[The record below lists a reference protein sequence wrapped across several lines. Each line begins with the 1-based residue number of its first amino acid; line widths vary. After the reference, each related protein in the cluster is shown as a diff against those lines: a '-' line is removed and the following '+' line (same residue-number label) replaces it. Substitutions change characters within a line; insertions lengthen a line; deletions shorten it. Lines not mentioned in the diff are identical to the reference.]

1 MSKEKLYC
9 YLRVS
14 TKGQVEDGSSIENQ
28 RFHGK
33 RVSKKLGMEYVEMN
47 EGGLSSMKD
56 NRPKFEELKRGI
68 REKKIK
74 NIWYLTRSRW
84 TRNTIEDL
92 LMKEKYLIPYKV
104 KVFEKES
111 GEIRDFNDSSSDMLD
126 TILTTVQQF
135 DRKQRREISISG
147 KRHLSITEGKNGVF
161 MGGTIN
167 FGYSNIDKKWTE
179 NKDESKWVKKIFSL
193 YVQGKSLKEIKEL
206 LDLNG
211 VKPRRGNFWSLGS
224 LNVMLR
230 NRVYLGEYIWTDK
243 DTGDVFPI
251 VVPQIISH
259 SLFNRVQKTILKNT
273 KNKGNNSRIYES
285 LLSDFLVCY
294 CGENI
299 SGQVRK
305 SVGKNYYSCSSKRNF
320 WKGKDI
326 EICDNRRGM
335 NIDNTDK
342 FVTDEIQKIMKN
354 SSILKERFK
363 KDVMNKRSLEETEI
377 HEKKGKLEINI
388 NQLDEQIERLTQYRS
403 NNEINH
409 TLGKV
414 DSKLYEQLK
423 KDMNSEFE
431 KLDKQKTQIIG
442 EIDELD
448 NRKEWIDW
456 VGKFGKDISDKFEN
470 ITGEVLKGV
479 LDSITVSPTF
489 GKNRNGD
496 EIQVGHKLK
505 VKFKLP
511 IINDKLE
518 YIDSSNKSKGYNL
531 VNGKKV
537 KDIGTIGINVG
548 GRGKKKQ

>member
-28 RFHGK
+28 RFLGK

-47 EGGLSSMKD
+47 EGGLSSVSK
-56 NRPKFEELKRGI
+56 NKPVFEEIKEGI
-68 REKKIK
+68 LEGKIK
-74 NIWYLTRSRW
+74 HFWVYTRSRFSRDILEW
-84 TRNTIEDL
+84 LLLRKSLLVPNNVKMYEGQNGDLKSFIEPED
-92 LMKEKYLIPYKV
+92 EV
-104 KVFEKES
+104 
-111 GEIRDFNDSSSDMLD
+111 LD
-126 TILTTVQQF
+126 TVITTFQDF
-135 DRKQRREISISG
+135 DRKLRRKVSIQG
-147 KRHLSITEGKNGVF
+147 KRHLSISEGKNGVF

-179 NKDESKWVKKIFSL
+179 NKDESKWVKKIFSM
-193 YVQGKSLKEIKEL
+193 YVQGNSLKEIKEF
-206 LDLNG
+206 LDLSG
-211 VKPRRGNFWSLGS
+211 IKPRRGKFWSLGS

-230 NRVYLGEYIWTDK
+230 NRVYVGEYKWTDK
-243 DTGDVFPI
+243 ESGEVFPI
-251 VVPQIISH
+251 VVPQIVSH

-377 HEKKGKLEINI
+377 HEKKGKLENNI
-388 NQLDEQIERLTQYRS
+388 KLLDKQIESLTQLRS

-409 TLGKV
+409 SLGKT
-414 DSKLYEQLK
+414 DTPLYESLK
-423 KDMNSEFE
+423 KDLVEQFE
-431 KLDKQKTQIIG
+431 ILENQKTQIIG

-470 ITGEVLKGV
+470 ITGEVLNGV

-489 GKNRNGD
+489 GKNRNDD

>member
-28 RFHGK
+28 RYLGK
-33 RVSKKLGMEYVEMN
+33 RVSKNLGMEYVEMN
-47 EGGLSSMKD
+47 EGGLSSVSK
-56 NRPKFEELKRGI
+56 NRPKFEEIKEGI
-68 REKKIK
+68 LEGKIK
-74 NIWYLTRSRW
+74 HIWIYTRSRFSRDILEW
-84 TRNTIEDL
+84 LLLRKSLLVPNNVKMYEGQNGDLKSFIEPED
-92 LMKEKYLIPYKV
+92 EV
-104 KVFEKES
+104 
-111 GEIRDFNDSSSDMLD
+111 LD
-126 TILTTVQQF
+126 TVITTFQDF
-135 DRKQRREISISG
+135 DRKLRRKVSIQG
-147 KRHLSITEGKNGVF
+147 KRHLSISEGKNGVF

-179 NKDESKWVKKIFSL
+179 NKDESKWVKKIFSM
-193 YVQGKSLKEIKEL
+193 YVQGNSLKEIKEF
-206 LDLNG
+206 LDLKG
-211 VKPRRGNFWSLGS
+211 IKPRRGKFWSLGS

-230 NRVYLGEYIWTDK
+230 NRVYVGEYKWTDK
-243 DTGDVFPI
+243 ESGEVFPI
-251 VVPQIISH
+251 VVPQIVSH

-377 HEKKGKLEINI
+377 HEKKGKLENNI
-388 NQLDEQIERLTQYRS
+388 KLLDKQIESLTQLRS

-409 TLGKV
+409 SLGKT
-414 DSKLYEQLK
+414 DTPLYESLK
-423 KDMNSEFE
+423 KDLVEQFE
-431 KLDKQKTQIIG
+431 ILENQKTQTIG

-470 ITGEVLKGV
+470 ITGEVLNGV

-489 GKNRNGD
+489 GKNRNDD

-537 KDIGTIGINVG
+537 KNIGTIGINVG

>member
-68 REKKIK
+68 REKEIK

-193 YVQGKSLKEIKEL
+193 YVQDKSLKEIKEL

-230 NRVYLGEYIWTDK
+230 NRVYLGEYSWTDK

-273 KNKGNNSRIYES
+273 KNKG
-285 LLSDFLVCY
+285 
-294 CGENI
+294 
-299 SGQVRK
+299 
-305 SVGKNYYSCSSKRNF
+305 
-320 WKGKDI
+320 
-326 EICDNRRGM
+326 
-335 NIDNTDK
+335 
-342 FVTDEIQKIMKN
+342 
-354 SSILKERFK
+354 
-363 KDVMNKRSLEETEI
+363 
-377 HEKKGKLEINI
+377 
-388 NQLDEQIERLTQYRS
+388 
-403 NNEINH
+403 
-409 TLGKV
+409 
-414 DSKLYEQLK
+414 
-423 KDMNSEFE
+423 
-431 KLDKQKTQIIG
+431 
-442 EIDELD
+442 
-448 NRKEWIDW
+448 
-456 VGKFGKDISDKFEN
+456 
-470 ITGEVLKGV
+470 
-479 LDSITVSPTF
+479 
-489 GKNRNGD
+489 
-496 EIQVGHKLK
+496 
-505 VKFKLP
+505 
-511 IINDKLE
+511 
-518 YIDSSNKSKGYNL
+518 
-531 VNGKKV
+531 
-537 KDIGTIGINVG
+537 
-548 GRGKKKQ
+548 

>member
-28 RFHGK
+28 RYLGK
-33 RVSKKLGMEYVEMN
+33 RVSKNLGMEYVEMN
-47 EGGLSSMKD
+47 EGGLSSVSK
-56 NRPKFEELKRGI
+56 NRPKFEEIKEGI
-68 REKKIK
+68 LEGKIK
-74 NIWYLTRSRW
+74 HIWIYTRSRFSRDILEW
-84 TRNTIEDL
+84 LLLRKSLLVPNNVKMYEGQNGDLKSFIEPED
-92 LMKEKYLIPYKV
+92 EV
-104 KVFEKES
+104 
-111 GEIRDFNDSSSDMLD
+111 LD
-126 TILTTVQQF
+126 TVITTFQDF
-135 DRKQRREISISG
+135 DRKLRRKVSIQG
-147 KRHLSITEGKNGVF
+147 KRHLSISEGKNGVF

-179 NKDESKWVKKIFSL
+179 NKDESKWVKKIFSM
-193 YVQGKSLKEIKEL
+193 YVQGNSLKEIKEF
-206 LDLNG
+206 LDLKG
-211 VKPRRGNFWSLGS
+211 IKPRRGKFWSLGS

-230 NRVYLGEYIWTDK
+230 NRVYVGEYKWTDK
-243 DTGDVFPI
+243 ESGEVFPI
-251 VVPQIISH
+251 VVPQIVSH

-377 HEKKGKLEINI
+377 HEKKGKLENNI
-388 NQLDEQIERLTQYRS
+388 KLLDKQIESLTQLRS

-409 TLGKV
+409 SLGKT
-414 DSKLYEQLK
+414 DTPLYESLK
-423 KDMNSEFE
+423 KDLVEQFE
-431 KLDKQKTQIIG
+431 ILENQKTQTIG

-470 ITGEVLKGV
+470 ITGEVLNGV

-489 GKNRNGD
+489 GKNRNDD

>member
-68 REKKIK
+68 REKEIK

-230 NRVYLGEYIWTDK
+230 NRVYLGEYSWTDK